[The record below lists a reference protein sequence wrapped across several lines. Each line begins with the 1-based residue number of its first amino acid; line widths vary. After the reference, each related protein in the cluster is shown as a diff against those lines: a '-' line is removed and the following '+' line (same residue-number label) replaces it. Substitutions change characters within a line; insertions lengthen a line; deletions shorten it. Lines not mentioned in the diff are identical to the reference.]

1 LWRGETYDRCLYCN
15 EFLQNEAF
23 IKQVEKKIWTE
34 VKEEGDLF
42 FIKPDDSL
50 ITRKVKKFLRRFRKI
65 FVIAQA
71 SFIAF
76 MTFLLWIIGMMST

>member
-1 LWRGETYDRCLYCN
+1 LYCY

>member
-1 LWRGETYDRCLYCN
+1 LYCN